1 MLFFPNPNNGIFSV
15 EADLN
20 ISRIEVFNT
29 LGKLIYS
36 ENISTKKSTIN
47 LSNQSKGVYFYRLKI
62 DDKAIKTGRIFLEK

>member
-1 MLFFPNPNNGIFSV
+1 MVFFSV

-62 DDKAIKTGRIFLEK
+62 DDKAIKTGRIFLKK

>member
-1 MLFFPNPNNGIFSV
+1 MVFFSV

>member
-1 MLFFPNPNNGIFSV
+1 MVFFSV

-47 LSNQSKGVYFYRLKI
+47 LSNKSKGVYFYRLKI
-62 DDKAIKTGRIFLEK
+62 DDKAIKTGRIFLKK